1 MRKNFGSKPMT
12 YPQPVFIVAAYDK
25 DGNPNAMN
33 AAWGGIAESDR
44 ITMCLAAGHKTVKNI
59 LETGAFTVSMAD
71 ARHVVECD
79 YLGVVSGNKVPDKLQ
94 KIGFTTYKSELV
106 NAPIIEQLPM
116 ALECKLIRFDKE
128 TDCLIGEIINVCAD
142 ECILDDAG
150 NIDYK
155 KLDPITFD
163 PMYHTYITLGER
175 VGKAFSDGKRREG

>member
-25 DGNPNAMN
+25 DGVPNAMN
-33 AAWGGIAESDR
+33 AAWGGIAEVDR
-44 ITMCLAAGHKTVKNI
+44 ITMCLASEHKTVKNI

-71 ARHVVECD
+71 AKHVVECD
-79 YLGVVSGNKVPDKLQ
+79 YLGIESGNKVSDKLA
-94 KIGFTTYKSELV
+94 KAGLHTVKSDFV
-106 NAPIIEQLPM
+106 NAPLIEELPM
-116 ALECKLIRFDKE
+116 ALECELISFDAQ
-128 TDCLIGEIINVCAD
+128 TDCLIGKIINVCAD
-142 ECILDDAG
+142 EKILDEAG

-175 VGKAFSDGKRREG
+175 VGKAFSDGKALK

>member
-1 MRKNFGSKPMT
+1 MRKNFGAKPMT

-25 DGNPNAMN
+25 DGVPNAMN
-33 AAWGGIAESDR
+33 AAWGGIAEFDR

-71 ARHVVECD
+71 AKHVVECD
-79 YLGVVSGNKVPDKLQ
+79 YLGVESGNKVADKLI
-94 KIGFTTYKSELV
+94 KAGLHTIKSEFV
-106 NAPIIEQLPM
+106 NAPLIEELPM
-116 ALECKLIRFDKE
+116 ALECKLISFDKE
-128 TDCLIGEIINVCAD
+128 TDCLIGEIVNVCVD
-142 ECILDDAG
+142 EAILDDAG

-175 VGKAFSDGKRREG
+175 VGKAFSDGNALK

>member
-12 YPQPVFIVAAYDK
+12 YPQPVFIVAAYDR

-71 ARHVVECD
+71 SKHVVECD

-116 ALECKLIRFDKE
+116 ALECKLISFDKE

-142 ECILDDAG
+142 ECILDDAC

-175 VGKAFSDGKRREG
+175 VGKAFSDGKRIEG

>member
-71 ARHVVECD
+71 AKHVVECD
-79 YLGVVSGNKVPDKLQ
+79 YLGVVSGNKVPDKLH
-94 KIGFTTYKSELV
+94 KIGFTTYKSEFV
-106 NAPIIEQLPM
+106 NAPVIDQLPM
-116 ALECKLIRFDKE
+116 ALECKLISFDKE
-128 TDCLIGEIINVCAD
+128 TDCLIGEIVNVCAD
-142 ECILDDAG
+142 EKILDEAG

-175 VGKAFSDGKRREG
+175 VGKAFSDGKRIEG